1 MGTYRWHL
9 IIAFVGD
16 DVGNEV
22 PSHGR
27 LLDVIGQDFRRLI
40 WAGKK
45 KEEEKGALQQDGNS
59 QRTSTKSNQSPVSQV
74 TCVKMQGIVGLRPG
88 LSGPLP

>member
-1 MGTYRWHL
+1 M
-9 IIAFVGD
+9 
-16 DVGNEV
+16 GNEV